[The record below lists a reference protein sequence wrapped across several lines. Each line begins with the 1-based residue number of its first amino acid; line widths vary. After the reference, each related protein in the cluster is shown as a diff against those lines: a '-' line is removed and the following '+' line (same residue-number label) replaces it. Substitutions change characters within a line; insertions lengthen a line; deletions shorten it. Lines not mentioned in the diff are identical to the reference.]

1 MLSKRGIVEEED
13 TKAFPRG
20 ASDETRRELLQ
31 LRREHDREIK
41 NLRRNSTK
49 NSMRQ
54 RENSDEKPPNKR
66 DKINENAASWKPR

>member
-1 MLSKRGIVEEED
+1 
-13 TKAFPRG
+13 
-20 ASDETRRELLQ
+20 LLL

-54 RENSDEKPPNKR
+54 RENSDENPPKKTNVTRLMKS
-66 DKINENAASWKPR
+66 AASWKPR